1 MSKKKNKKSV
11 KKNLSKKP
19 GARKPASKKTS
30 AKKKKAVKKAVKKK
44 PASKKAKPA
53 RKPAKKTVKKPL
65 SRKPAVKKKL
75 VKKKLAKKKA
85 LKKAPKKP
93 VKKVIA
99 KKAPVK
105 KALKKITLN
114 KAPLKAAP
122 AKKTAPQSGA
132 TPAKT
137 ALKVLKSNP
146 QPITPKAVS
155 VKPAESNPEENKVV
169 RIVKQMVKG
178 EPLPNVKR
186 SVIIDIKTG
195 PEPPGRFELE
205 YVVHASAQ
213 ILFEFLTTPSGLSEW
228 FCDDVNIRN
237 GVYSFKWE
245 DNEQNARVVKLV
257 EEKLVRF
264 QWVEKQDNSYFEF
277 RIERDDLTNDISLI
291 IVDFADTA
299 EEKASST
306 LLWNSQID
314 KLLHVLG
321 AYF

>member
-1 MSKKKNKKSV
+1 MSKKSNKKSL
-11 KKNLSKKP
+11 KKKLSKKP
-19 GARKPASKKTS
+19 GAKKIASKKTS
-30 AKKKKAVKKAVKKK
+30 AKKKKV
-44 PASKKAKPA
+44 AK
-53 RKPAKKTVKKPL
+53 KPAKK
-65 SRKPAVKKKL
+65 PARPKKKAAARKTAPKKGIKKVARPL
-75 VKKKLAKKKA
+75 KKKMAAKAAPKKA
-85 LKKAPKKP
+85 LKKSAKKIATRKSP
-93 VKKVIA
+93 VKKIA
-99 KKAPVK
+99 IKKPAAKIPVK
-105 KALKKITLN
+105 K
-114 KAPLKAAP
+114 
-122 AKKTAPQSGA
+122 TASPE
-132 TPAKT
+132 KV

-146 QPITPKAVS
+146 QPVTPKRVVEKPVG
-155 VKPAESNPEENKVV
+155 VKQDEHKVV
-169 RIVKQMVKG
+169 RVVKQVTKG
-178 EPLPNVKR
+178 DTIATPRK

-195 PEPPGRFELE
+195 PEPAGRFELE

-237 GVYSFKWE
+237 GVYSFKWDE
-245 DNEQNARVVKLV
+245 NEQNARVVKLI

-264 QWVEKQDNSYFEF
+264 QWVDKNDNSYFEF

-291 IVDFADTA
+291 IVDFAETP